1 MGFRKGS
8 VGAIL
13 MNDLCQLKKDRE
25 MMIEEL
31 KHYHL
36 SDEKE
41 LMFLVKNIATYNAV
55 IDELE
60 RIINIA
66 KLYKKAK

>member
-25 MMIEEL
+25 IMIEEL

-41 LMFLVKNIATYNAV
+41 LIFLVKNIATYNAV

-66 KLYKKAK
+66 KLHKKAK

>member
-13 MNDLCQLKKDRE
+13 MKDLYQSKKDRE
-25 MMIEEL
+25 VLIEEL

-36 SDEKE
+36 TDEKE
-41 LMFLVKNIATYNAV
+41 LIFLVRNIVTYNAV

-66 KLYKKAK
+66 ELYKSAK

>member
-1 MGFRKGS
+1 MGFRRGS
-8 VGAIL
+8 IGAIL
-13 MNDLCQLKKDRE
+13 MKDLYQLKKDRE
-25 MMIEEL
+25 VLIEEL

-36 SDEKE
+36 TDEKE
-41 LMFLVKNIATYNAV
+41 LIFLIRNIATYNAV

-66 KLYKKAK
+66 ELYKSAK

>member
-25 MMIEEL
+25 IMIEEL
-31 KHYHL
+31 KHYRL

>member
-13 MNDLCQLKKDRE
+13 MNDLYQLKKDRE